1 VEEGRCDVRQD
12 SRQEG
17 ASQKEPRGKE
27 NPNKKVGKMSTV
39 RIESDTMGT
48 IEVPANHYWGAQTQR
63 SLHHFEIS
71 TETMPIALIR
81 AFGVLKLASA
91 QVNAALGKLAP
102 EKAQLIERAAREVIE
117 GKLHAEFPLRIWQ
130 TGSGTQT
137 NMNVNEVISN
147 RAIEISGGEMG
158 SKKPVHPNDDVNMSQ
173 SSNDTFPTAMHI
185 AAVMEITDRLIP
197 SVRRLREAL
206 NDKAVAYKDVVKI
219 GRTHLMDAT
228 PLTLGQE
235 FSGYVAQLDADL
247 DRLQVVLPG
256 LYELA
261 AGGTAVGTGLNTHPE
276 FGERVAAAIA
286 TLTGKPF
293 VTAPNK
299 FAALAAHDALVFAH
313 GAIKTLATSL
323 FKIADDLRWI
333 GSGPRSGLGE
343 LRLPENEPGS
353 SIMPGK
359 VNPTQSEAVIMVS
372 IQVYGND
379 AAVSMAGSR
388 GNLELNV
395 CKPVMIHNVCNSI
408 DLLTDACDRF
418 REFCVEGL
426 EPDYEQIENHLNNSL
441 MLVTALNPLIGYDKA
456 AQVAKKAHKE
466 RTTLK
471 EACLSLGFLTSDE
484 FDAAIVPAD
493 MTHP

>member
-1 VEEGRCDVRQD
+1 MTHAR
-12 SRQEG
+12 
-17 ASQKEPRGKE
+17 
-27 NPNKKVGKMSTV
+27 T
-39 RIESDTMGT
+39 ESDSLGS
-48 IEVPANHYWGAQTQR
+48 IDVPADHYWGAQTER
-63 SLHHFEIS
+63 SLHHFAIS
-71 TETMPIALIR
+71 DETMPAAVIR

-91 QVNAALGKLAP
+91 RVNRDLGKLDDERAG
-102 EKAQLIERAAREVIE
+102 LIERAAAEVID
-117 GKLHAEFPLRIWQ
+117 GKLDAEFPLRIWQ

-147 RAIEISGGEMG
+147 RAIELAGGVMG
-158 SKKPVHPNDDVNMSQ
+158 SKDPVHPNDHVNMSQ

-185 AAVMEITDRLIP
+185 AAVMEITGRLVP
-197 SVRRLREAL
+197 AVRRLRDSL
-206 NDKAVAYKDVVKI
+206 NVKARAFESVVKI
-219 GRTHLMDAT
+219 GRTHLMDAV

-247 DRLQVVLPG
+247 VRLDQALQG

-276 FGERVAAAIA
+276 FGVRVAAAIA
-286 TLTGKPF
+286 ELTHQPF

-313 GAIKTLATSL
+313 GALKTLAVSL
-323 FKIADDLRWI
+323 TKVADDLRWL

-359 VNPTQSEAVIMVS
+359 VNPTQCEAMMMVA
-372 IQVYGND
+372 IQVIGND
-379 AAVSMAGSR
+379 AAVTIAGSR

-395 CKPVMIHNVCNSI
+395 CKPVIIHNVCESI
-408 DLLTDACDRF
+408 DLLSDACERF

-426 EPDYEQIENHLNNSL
+426 EPDYEQIEHHLRSSL
-441 MLVTALNPLIGYDKA
+441 MLVTALNPVIGYDNA
-456 AQVAKKAHKE
+456 AKVAKKAHAE
-466 RTTLK
+466 RKTLR
-471 EACLSLGFLTSDE
+471 ESAIELGLLTGE
-484 FDAAIVPAD
+484 QFDAAVVPEE